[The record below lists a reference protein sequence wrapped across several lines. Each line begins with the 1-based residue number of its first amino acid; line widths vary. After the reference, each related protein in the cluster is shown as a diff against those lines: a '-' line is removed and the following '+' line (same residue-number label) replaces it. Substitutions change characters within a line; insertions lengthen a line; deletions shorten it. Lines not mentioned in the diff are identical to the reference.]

1 MSKIVNVKH
10 FVETVFAKERQKAT
24 EESVGYDLFTAET
37 KTILPGKNELVCLDY
52 VRWAIPK
59 GFCGRIFPRSSLIRE
74 NNVTVEA
81 GLTDSDYRGLVYVLL
96 FNHFDRAFTV

>member
-24 EESVGYDLFTAET
+24 EKSAGYDLFTAET
-37 KTILPGKNELVCLDY
+37 KTILPGKNELVYFDLC
-52 VRWAIPK
+52 WAIPK

-74 NNVTVEA
+74 KNVTVEA
-81 GLTDSDYRGLVYVLL
+81 GLID
-96 FNHFDRAFTV
+96 A

>member
-24 EESVGYDLFTAET
+24 EKSAGYDLFTAET
-37 KTILPGKNELVCLDY
+37 KTILPGKNELVCLDL
-52 VRWAIPK
+52 RWATPK

-74 NNVTVEA
+74 KNVTVEA
-81 GLTDSDYRGLVYVLL
+81 GLID
-96 FNHFDRAFTV
+96 A